1 MCAYRF
7 PNLIDGHDQYDDGY
21 ETGVGDLL
29 SHKYKLPSL
38 PPPSSSP
45 YSSLSSSS
53 MSTISTATTTPT
65 NLVNPQQ
72 QQSPSYM
79 GGNGNAGNSMNQ
91 YQQQQQYHQNHQQY
105 QSMQHPI
112 PPSHQNNF
120 NYHHHMFGRMQQQQ
134 PQQQLS
140 GAIKNEPPM
149 TPTDNDPYRFVDDDL
164 SNGINSHPSG
174 MHGSMHPH
182 QQHMSPAGMSGNY
195 SQSSSPMPPQMQQQT
210 PTGNPSMMQFNDI
223 PPHHQHHMHGHH
235 MNHINNLNHQQ
246 QMQSQHMQPHI
257 MNGNITSPN
266 VGHGGM
272 NPMMM
277 NDTPKK
283 RGRKKKLRDENGYE
297 KIYKNLNPNKSI
309 KRGIFAFQ
317 KSN

>member
-72 QQSPSYM
+72 RQSPSYM
-79 GGNGNAGNSMNQ
+79 GSSGNAGNNVNQ
-91 YQQQQQYHQNHQQY
+91 YQQQQQQQYHQNHQQY
-105 QSMQHPI
+105 QPMQHQH
-112 PPSHQNNF
+112 PSHQNSNSF
-120 NYHHHMFGRMQQQQ
+120 NYHHHMFGNRMQQQL
-134 PQQQLS
+134 PQQLS
-140 GAIKNEPPM
+140 GAIKNEPS
-149 TPTDNDPYRFVDDDL
+149 TDNDPYRFVDEEL
-164 SNGINSHPSG
+164 SNGMTSG

-182 QQHMSPAGMSGNY
+182 QHMSPAGMSGNY
-195 SQSSSPMPPQMQQQT
+195 STSSSPMPPQLQQQT
-210 PTGNPSMMQFNDI
+210 ASGNSSIMQFNDHL
-223 PPHHQHHMHGHH
+223 PPHHQPHHMHH
-235 MNHINNLNHQQ
+235 MNHMNHQQ
-246 QMQSQHMQPHI
+246 QLQSQQMNPHI
-257 MNGNITSPN
+257 MNGNLNSPN

-272 NPMMM
+272 NSILL

-283 RGRKKKLRDENGYE
+283 RGRKKKLKDENG
-297 KIYKNLNPNKSI
+297 
-309 KRGIFAFQ
+309 
-317 KSN
+317 

>member
-1 MCAYRF
+1 MCTYRF

-79 GGNGNAGNSMNQ
+79 GGSGNAGNNMNQ
-91 YQQQQQYHQNHQQY
+91 YQQQQQQQQQYHQNHQQY
-105 QSMQHPI
+105 QPMQHQH
-112 PPSHQNNF
+112 PSHQNSNSF
-120 NYHHHMFGRMQQQQ
+120 NYHHHMFGNRMQQQQ
-134 PQQQLS
+134 PQQLS
-140 GAIKNEPPM
+140 GAIKNEPS
-149 TPTDNDPYRFVDDDL
+149 TDNDPYRFVDEEL
-164 SNGINSHPSG
+164 SNGITSG

-182 QQHMSPAGMSGNY
+182 QHMSPAGMSGNY
-195 SQSSSPMPPQMQQQT
+195 STSSSPMPPQIQQQT
-210 PTGNPSMMQFNDI
+210 ATGNSSMMQFNDHL
-223 PPHHQHHMHGHH
+223 PPHHQQHHMHH
-235 MNHINNLNHQQ
+235 MNHMNHQQ
-246 QMQSQHMQPHI
+246 QLQSQHMNPHI
-257 MNGNITSPN
+257 MNGNMTSPN

-272 NPMMM
+272 NSMLI

-283 RGRKKKLRDENGYE
+283 RGRKKKLKDENG
-297 KIYKNLNPNKSI
+297 
-309 KRGIFAFQ
+309 
-317 KSN
+317 

>member
-1 MCAYRF
+1 VSYRF

-65 NLVNPQQ
+65 NLINPQQ

-79 GGNGNAGNSMNQ
+79 GGSGNAGNNMNQ
-91 YQQQQQYHQNHQQY
+91 YQQQQQQYHQNQQY
-105 QSMQHPI
+105 QTMQQQH
-112 PPSHQNNF
+112 PSHQNQNSF
-120 NYHHHMFGRMQQQQ
+120 NYHHMFGNRLQ
-134 PQQQLS
+134 QQQLS

-164 SNGINSHPSG
+164 SNGGMNSHSGG

-182 QQHMSPAGMSGNY
+182 HQHMSPAGMSGNY
-195 SQSSSPMPPQMQQQT
+195 SASSSPMPPQIMQQQQT
-210 PTGNPSMMQFNDI
+210 PTGNSSMMQFNDHL
-223 PPHHQHHMHGHH
+223 PPHHQHHMQHH
-235 MNHINNLNHQQ
+235 MNHMNHQQ
-246 QMQSQHMQPHI
+246 QMQPQHMTPHI
-257 MNGNITSPN
+257 MNGNMTSPN
-266 VGHGGM
+266 VSGM
-272 NPMMM
+272 NPMLM

-283 RGRKKKLRDENGYE
+283 RGRKKKLRDENGYF
-297 KIYKNLNPNKSI
+297 L
-309 KRGIFAFQ
+309 
-317 KSN
+317 